1 MIVEPQPYSLLTV
14 WRFRVRQA
22 FAWYSHTVL
31 SKPVGMLFAW
41 AGIILVRAGNT
52 RLGLGWV
59 LKGRRIAEVVAAD
72 SFLRRFIETRP
83 DAGEV
88 FLSMIPASAKS
99 GVDKNTGRFLILKT
113 PRLDGKRVVEK
124 GAIVIKFTE
133 TFTPFF
139 CSVDARRLARYFRI
153 ILEPS
158 WVGYSLPAILL
169 WTKLAPEKVIV
180 MAPYG
185 PDFRL
190 LERLD
195 SNLVPV
201 TLGPADWVSPENFH
215 KLPDLEK
222 KYDCIYIANYKATK
236 RVDRYVRAVVRV
248 SRRRP
253 GFRAALFCVGVGK
266 SFYGPRVRA
275 TIEWARANGNLDF
288 LAGVKQPQLNAF
300 LNQSKVNVLASLR
313 EGANKGLAEG
323 LFAGTPALLIRE
335 SACGNHLHI
344 NEHTGK
350 VVPDRE
356 LEAAL
361 EWFADHHE
369 QFSPG
374 DWALKNIAPD
384 VSARRLSEILKT
396 LDVSEGYEWTS
407 DLFVKV
413 NRPEMHY
420 LDSSIEW
427 LKHHRPELLKAFEAG
442 ADETG
447 VQVFLT
453 ALRPAPDGLAV
464 LAGSPAS

>member
-1 MIVEPQPYSLLTV
+1 MIVETQPYSLLTF

-22 FAWYSHTVL
+22 IAWYAHTL
-31 SKPVGMLFAW
+31 LAKPMGWALTW
-41 AGIILVRAGNT
+41 AGIISVRMGFT
-52 RLGLGWV
+52 RRGLGWV

-72 SFLRRFIETRP
+72 GFLRWFIQARP
-83 DAGEV
+83 DAGEL
-88 FLSMIPASAKS
+88 FLSMIPAHAKA
-99 GVDKNTGRFLILKT
+99 GGDKITDRFLILKV
-113 PRLDGKRVVEK
+113 PRLEGERVVEK
-124 GAIVIKFTE
+124 GAIIIKFTE
-133 TFTPFF
+133 TFAPFF
-139 CSVDARRLARYFRI
+139 CSVDAKRLVRYFRI

-158 WVGYSLPAILL
+158 WVGYSLPGILL

-190 LERLD
+190 LERLG

-215 KLPDLEK
+215 KLPDIEK
-222 KYDCIYIANYKATK
+222 KYDCIYIANHKATK
-236 RVDRYVRAVVRV
+236 RVDRYVRAVVHV

-266 SFYGPRVRA
+266 SSYGPRVRA
-275 TIEWARANGNLDF
+275 TIEWGRAHGNLDF
-288 LAGVKQPQLNAF
+288 LVGVKQPQLNAF
-300 LNQSKVNVLASLR
+300 LNQSKVNVLVSLR

-369 QFSPG
+369 RFSPG

-384 VSARRLSEILKT
+384 VSARRLSGILKT
-396 LDVSEGYEWTS
+396 FDFATGYEWTS

-413 NRPEMHY
+413 NRPEMNY
-420 LDSSIEW
+420 LDSGLDW
-427 LKHHRPELLKAFEAG
+427 LKHHRPGLLKAFEAG
-442 ADETG
+442 ADERTAPA
-447 VQVFLT
+447 FLST
-453 ALRPAPDGLAV
+453 LGSATDGLIDT
-464 LAGSPAS
+464 AGSPAN